1 MMIDLL
7 QECFLIPLIVASLGN
22 PLQAFKNDSD
32 FCKDK
37 SNICIQFCCPEGQF
51 EDIYRNCTPYQGDN
65 INWKPKALIEAEVR
79 GKGRA
84 LFDRDPD
91 IFCPNGSFR
100 WPSFSRK
107 RSIKIL
113 NNGLLDWGMY
123 YDKLTKT
130 VPNLKLIISGGMI
143 WPKEFYC
150 VTNVERII
158 KGNKTKFFQRYNLC
172 IDQAITRSC
181 LEKWQEIFDFGLFPG
196 LFIVSMIFLIL
207 TFALVYHEQRE
218 KLYG

>member
-7 QECFLIPLIVASLGN
+7 REFFVIPLIVASLGN
-22 PLQAFKNDSD
+22 PLQAIKNDTE
-32 FCKDK
+32 FCKDN

-123 YDKLTKT
+123 YNTLTKT
-130 VPNLKLIISGGMI
+130 VP
-143 WPKEFYC
+143 
-150 VTNVERII
+150 T
-158 KGNKTKFFQRYNLC
+158 
-172 IDQAITRSC
+172 
-181 LEKWQEIFDFGLFPG
+181 
-196 LFIVSMIFLIL
+196 
-207 TFALVYHEQRE
+207 
-218 KLYG
+218 